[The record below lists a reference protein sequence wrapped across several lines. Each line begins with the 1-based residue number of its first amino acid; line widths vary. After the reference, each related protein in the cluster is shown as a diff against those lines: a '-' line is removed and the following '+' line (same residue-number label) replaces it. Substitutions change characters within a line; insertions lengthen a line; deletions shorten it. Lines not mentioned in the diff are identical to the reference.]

1 MRKQRKRNQSIRK
14 EKMKQFYE
22 QVTKFTKRIQ
32 KELGAGFKE
41 NILQAALAVEFIQA
55 KVEYEKEL
63 SLDVLYKKR
72 PIGYIIAD
80 FYIPKQTNFGISEDI
95 IIETKQATLEDKA
108 EYLSQLKI
116 YLKSRTKHLG
126 KEHISKAMLI
136 QWDKKDRLAEDQDS
150 IAFTA
155 NIKVDVWE
163 LQQNKLHKIW
173 SSDKND

>member
-1 MRKQRKRNQSIRK
+1 
-14 EKMKQFYE
+14 MKKFYE
-22 QVTKFTKRIQ
+22 LTTKLSKKIQ

-41 NILQAALAVEFIQA
+41 NVLQAALAIEFIQA

-63 SLDVLYKKR
+63 SLDVLYKKH

-116 YLKSRTKHLG
+116 YLKSRAKHLG
-126 KEHISKAMLI
+126 KEQISKAMLI
-136 QWDKKDRLAEDQDS
+136 QWDKKDRLADDHNS
-150 IAFTA
+150 ITFTA
-155 NIKVDVWE
+155 DIKIDVWE
-163 LQQNKLHKIW
+163 LQKNKLHKIW

>member
-1 MRKQRKRNQSIRK
+1 
-14 EKMKQFYE
+14 MKQFYE

-41 NILQAALAVEFIQA
+41 SILQAALAVEFIQA
-55 KVEYEKEL
+55 KIEYEKEL

-80 FYIPKQTNFGISEDI
+80 FYIPKQNNFGISEDI
-95 IIETKQATLEDKA
+95 IIETKQATLEEKA

-116 YLKSRTKHLG
+116 YLKSRAKHLG
-126 KEHISKAMLI
+126 KEHISKAILI
-136 QWDKKDRLAEDQDS
+136 QWDKKDCLAEDHNS
-150 IAFTA
+150 ITFTA
-155 NIKVDVWE
+155 DIKIDVWE
-163 LQQNKLHKIW
+163 LQRNRLHKIW

>member
-1 MRKQRKRNQSIRK
+1 
-14 EKMKQFYE
+14 MKPFYE

-63 SLDVLYKKR
+63 SLDVLYKKH

-116 YLKSRTKHLG
+116 YLKSRAKHLG

-136 QWDKKDRLAEDQDS
+136 QWDKKDHLAEDHNS
-150 IAFTA
+150 ITFTA
-155 NIKVDVWE
+155 DIKIDVWE
-163 LQQNKLHKIW
+163 LQRNKLHKIW
-173 SSDKND
+173 SSDRDD

>member
-1 MRKQRKRNQSIRK
+1 
-14 EKMKQFYE
+14 MKQFYE

-55 KVEYEKEL
+55 KIEYEKEL

-72 PIGYIIAD
+72 PIGYVIAD
-80 FYIPKQTNFGISEDI
+80 FYIPKQNNFGISEDI
-95 IIETKQATLEDKA
+95 IIETKQATLEEKA

-116 YLKSRTKHLG
+116 YLKSRAKHLG
-126 KEHISKAMLI
+126 KEHISKAILI
-136 QWDKKDRLAEDQDS
+136 QWDKKDCLAEDHNS
-150 IAFTA
+150 ITFTA
-155 NIKVDVWE
+155 DIKIDVWE
-163 LQQNKLHKIW
+163 LQRNRLHKIW

>member
-1 MRKQRKRNQSIRK
+1 
-14 EKMKQFYE
+14 MKQFYE
-22 QVTKFTKRIQ
+22 HVTKLTTKIQ

-55 KVEYEKEL
+55 KIEYEKEL
-63 SLDVLYKKR
+63 SLDVLYKKH

-108 EYLSQLKI
+108 EHLSQLKI
-116 YLKSRTKHLG
+116 YLKSRAKHLG

-136 QWDKKDRLAEDQDS
+136 QWDKKDHLAEDHNS
-150 IAFTA
+150 ITFTA
-155 NIKVDVWE
+155 DIKIDVWE
-163 LQQNKLHKIW
+163 LQRNKLHKIW
-173 SSDKND
+173 SSDKNE

>member
-1 MRKQRKRNQSIRK
+1 
-14 EKMKQFYE
+14 MKKFYE
-22 QVTKFTKRIQ
+22 HVAKLTKKIQ

-55 KVEYEKEL
+55 KVEYEKEM
-63 SLDVLYKKR
+63 SLDVLYKKH

-95 IIETKQATLEDKA
+95 IVETKQATLEDKA

-116 YLKSRTKHLG
+116 YLKSRAKHLG
-126 KEHISKAMLI
+126 KEHISKAILI
-136 QWDKKDRLAEDQDS
+136 QWDKKDHLAEDHNS
-150 IAFTA
+150 ITFTA
-155 NIKVDVWE
+155 DIKIDVWE
-163 LQQNKLHKIW
+163 LQRNKLHKIW

>member
-1 MRKQRKRNQSIRK
+1 
-14 EKMKQFYE
+14 MKKFYE
-22 QVTKFTKRIQ
+22 HVTKLTKKIQ

-63 SLDVLYKKR
+63 SLDVLYKKH

-95 IIETKQATLEDKA
+95 IVETKQATLEDKA

-116 YLKSRTKHLG
+116 YLKSRAKHLG

-136 QWDKKDRLAEDQDS
+136 QWDKKAHLAEDHNS
-150 IAFTA
+150 ITFAA
-155 NIKVDVWE
+155 DIKIDVWE
-163 LQQNKLHKIW
+163 LLRNKLHKIW

>member
-1 MRKQRKRNQSIRK
+1 
-14 EKMKQFYE
+14 MKKFYE
-22 QVTKFTKRIQ
+22 HVAKLTKKIQ

-63 SLDVLYKKR
+63 SLDVLYKKH

-116 YLKSRTKHLG
+116 YLKSRAKHLG
-126 KEHISKAMLI
+126 KEHISKAILI
-136 QWDKKDRLAEDQDS
+136 QWDKKDHLAEDHNS
-150 IAFTA
+150 ITFTA
-155 NIKVDVWE
+155 DIKIDVWE
-163 LQQNKLHKIW
+163 LERNELHKIW
-173 SSDKND
+173 SSDK

>member
-1 MRKQRKRNQSIRK
+1 
-14 EKMKQFYE
+14 MKKFYE
-22 QVTKFTKRIQ
+22 LTTKLSKKIQ

-41 NILQAALAVEFIQA
+41 NVLQAALAVEFIQA

-63 SLDVLYKKR
+63 SLDVLYKKH
-72 PIGYIIAD
+72 PIGHIIAD

-116 YLKSRTKHLG
+116 YLKSRAKHLG
-126 KEHISKAMLI
+126 NKDISKAILI
-136 QWDKKDRLAEDQDS
+136 QWDKKDRLADDHNS
-150 IAFTA
+150 ITFTA
-155 NIKVDVWE
+155 DIKIDVWE
-163 LQQNKLHKIW
+163 LQKNKLHKIW

>member
-1 MRKQRKRNQSIRK
+1 
-14 EKMKQFYE
+14 MKKFYE
-22 QVTKFTKRIQ
+22 HVTKLTTKIQ

-63 SLDVLYKKR
+63 SLDVLYKKH

-116 YLKSRTKHLG
+116 YLKSRAKHLG
-126 KEHISKAMLI
+126 KEKISKAMLI
-136 QWDKKDRLAEDQDS
+136 QWDKKDDLAEDHNS
-150 IAFTA
+150 ITFTA
-155 NIKVDVWE
+155 DSKIDVWE
-163 LQQNKLHKIW
+163 LQRNKLHKIW
-173 SSDKND
+173 SSDRDD

>member
-1 MRKQRKRNQSIRK
+1 
-14 EKMKQFYE
+14 MKKFYE
-22 QVTKFTKRIQ
+22 HLAKLTKKIQ

-41 NILQAALAVEFIQA
+41 NVLQAALAVEFIQA

-63 SLDVLYKKR
+63 SLDVLYKKH

-116 YLKSRTKHLG
+116 YLKSRAKHLG
-126 KEHISKAMLI
+126 KEHISKAILI
-136 QWDKKDRLAEDQDS
+136 QWDKKDHLAEDHNS
-150 IAFTA
+150 ITLTA
-155 NIKVDVWE
+155 AIKIDVWE
-163 LQQNKLHKIW
+163 LQRNKLHKIW

>member
-1 MRKQRKRNQSIRK
+1 
-14 EKMKQFYE
+14 MKKFYE
-22 QVTKFTKRIQ
+22 HVAKLTKKIQ

-55 KVEYEKEL
+55 KIEYEKEL
-63 SLDVLYKKR
+63 SLDVLYKKH

-116 YLKSRTKHLG
+116 YLKSRAKHLG
-126 KEHISKAMLI
+126 KEHISKAILI
-136 QWDKKDRLAEDQDS
+136 QWDKKDHLAEDHNS
-150 IAFTA
+150 ITFTA
-155 NIKVDVWE
+155 DIKIDVWE
-163 LQQNKLHKIW
+163 LERNELHKIW
-173 SSDKND
+173 SSDK

>member
-1 MRKQRKRNQSIRK
+1 
-14 EKMKQFYE
+14 MKQFYE
-22 QVTKFTKRIQ
+22 EVTKLTKKIQ
-32 KELGAGFKE
+32 RELGAGFKE
-41 NILQAALAVEFIQA
+41 NVLQAALAIEFIQA

-63 SLDVLYKKR
+63 SLDVLYRKR
-72 PIGYIIAD
+72 PIGCIIAD

-116 YLKSRTKHLG
+116 YLKSRAKHLG
-126 KEHISKAMLI
+126 KEHISKAILI
-136 QWDKKDRLAEDQDS
+136 QWDKKDHLAKDHNS

-163 LQQNKLHKIW
+163 LKKNKLHKIW
-173 SSDKND
+173 SSTNND

>member
-1 MRKQRKRNQSIRK
+1 
-14 EKMKQFYE
+14 MKKFYE
-22 QVTKFTKRIQ
+22 HVAKLTKKIQ

-63 SLDVLYKKR
+63 SLDVLYKKH

-116 YLKSRTKHLG
+116 YLKSRAKHLG

-136 QWDKKDRLAEDQDS
+136 QWDKKDHLAEDHNS
-150 IAFTA
+150 ITFTA
-155 NIKVDVWE
+155 DSKIDVWE
-163 LQQNKLHKIW
+163 LQRNKLHKIW
-173 SSDKND
+173 SSDRDD

>member
-1 MRKQRKRNQSIRK
+1 
-14 EKMKQFYE
+14 MKKFYE
-22 QVTKFTKRIQ
+22 HVAKLTKKIQ

-63 SLDVLYKKR
+63 SLDVLYKKH

-95 IIETKQATLEDKA
+95 IVETKQATLEDKA

-116 YLKSRTKHLG
+116 YLKSRAKHLG
-126 KEHISKAMLI
+126 KEHISKAILI
-136 QWDKKDRLAEDQDS
+136 QWDKKDHLAEAHNS
-150 IAFTA
+150 ITFTA
-155 NIKVDVWE
+155 DIKIDVWE
-163 LQQNKLHKIW
+163 LQRNKLHKIW

>member
-1 MRKQRKRNQSIRK
+1 
-14 EKMKQFYE
+14 MKQFYE

-41 NILQAALAVEFIQA
+41 SILQAALAVEFIQA
-55 KVEYEKEL
+55 KIEYEKEL

-80 FYIPKQTNFGISEDI
+80 FYIPKQNNFGISEDI
-95 IIETKQATLEDKA
+95 IIETKQATLEEKA

-116 YLKSRTKHLG
+116 YLKSRAKHLG
-126 KEHISKAMLI
+126 KEHISKAILI
-136 QWDKKDRLAEDQDS
+136 QWDKKDHLAEDHNS
-150 IAFTA
+150 ITFTA
-155 NIKVDVWE
+155 DIKIDVWE
-163 LQQNKLHKIW
+163 LQRNKLHKIW

>member
-1 MRKQRKRNQSIRK
+1 
-14 EKMKQFYE
+14 MKKFYE
-22 QVTKFTKRIQ
+22 HVAKLTKKIQ

-63 SLDVLYKKR
+63 SLDVLYKKH

-95 IIETKQATLEDKA
+95 IVETKQATLEDKA

-116 YLKSRTKHLG
+116 YLKSRAKHLG
-126 KEHISKAMLI
+126 KEHISKAILI
-136 QWDKKDRLAEDQDS
+136 QWDKKDHLAEDHNS
-150 IAFTA
+150 ITFTSD
-155 NIKVDVWE
+155 NKIDVGE
-163 LQQNKLHKIW
+163 LQRNKLHKIW
-173 SSDKND
+173 SSDKK

>member
-1 MRKQRKRNQSIRK
+1 
-14 EKMKQFYE
+14 MKQFYE
-22 QVTKFTKRIQ
+22 HVTKLTTKIQ

-55 KVEYEKEL
+55 KIEYEKEL
-63 SLDVLYKKR
+63 SLDVLYKKH

-116 YLKSRTKHLG
+116 YLKSRAKHLG
-126 KEHISKAMLI
+126 KEHISKAILI
-136 QWDKKDRLAEDQDS
+136 QWDKKDHLAEDHNS
-150 IAFTA
+150 ITFTA
-155 NIKVDVWE
+155 DIKIDVWE
-163 LQQNKLHKIW
+163 LQRNKLHKIW
-173 SSDKND
+173 SSDKNE

>member
-80 FYIPKQTNFGISEDI
+80 FYIPKQTNFGIRKTLSLKPS
-95 IIETKQATLEDKA
+95 KQH
-108 EYLSQLKI
+108 LKTRQ
-116 YLKSRTKHLG
+116 ST
-126 KEHISKAMLI
+126 SV
-136 QWDKKDRLAEDQDS
+136 
-150 IAFTA
+150 
-155 NIKVDVWE
+155 N
-163 LQQNKLHKIW
+163 
-173 SSDKND
+173 